1 MTVLDLCGGGA
12 TATGRRRAN
21 EDSLL
26 AEAPAFIVADGMGG
40 HAAGAEASQ
49 AVIEAFRPLAGR
61 IDVEPAEAAGCV
73 DRAREA
79 VSRVANIHGAQSGS
93 TVTGA
98 VGVALA
104 GVPWWLVLNVGDSRV
119 YSYGAGTLEQV
130 TRDHSRVQELV
141 DAGQLSPEEA
151 EAHPERN
158 VVTRAIGDGGTGV
171 DVWLVPRRRGRTLVA
186 VSDGL
191 VKALSDAQIGQL
203 LAHGGEPGA
212 LAQGL
217 VDAAVAAGARDNVTV
232 VVARADGQ
240 ETPAGAETYGW
251 PVWTGVV
258 TDDALAAAVPTANV
272 ASPSVEVTG
281 MGESEPDD
289 ATVVPVRLRG
299 EPEPEPDADDA
310 TVVSA
315 RLRGE
320 PEPEPEPDDATVVS
334 ARLRGESEPE
344 PEPDDATVVS
354 ARLRGEPSAPIAA
367 PPASSA
373 PSGGPHSHVAVL
385 EREAPERITAEL
397 VHVVAP
403 PSVAPLLEP
412 SERQRRVRAKARR
425 ARATWAGVITGTLLA
440 MAGLAALEVYLISEL

>member
-1 MTVLDLCGGGA
+1 MTSLGVRGAGA

-40 HAAGAEASQ
+40 HAAGAEASL
-49 AVIEAFRPLAGR
+49 AVVEAFRPLAGR
-61 IDVEPAEAAGCV
+61 DDVEPAEAAACV
-73 DRAREA
+73 ERAREA
-79 VSRVANIHGAQSGS
+79 VSRVAAVHGAQSGS

-98 VGVALA
+98 VGVTLA

-119 YSYGAGTLEQV
+119 YSYGAGVLEQI

-141 DAGQLSPEEA
+141 DAGHLSPEEA
-151 EAHPERN
+151 ERHPERN

-171 DVWLVPRRRGRTLVA
+171 DVWLVPRRRGRALVA

-191 VKALSDAQIGQL
+191 VKAVSDARIGQL
-203 LAHGGEPGA
+203 LALGGEPGA

-232 VVARADGQ
+232 VVAGSDAP

-251 PVWTGVV
+251 PLWTGAV
-258 TDDALAAAVPTANV
+258 TDDALAAAAA
-272 ASPSVEVTG
+272 ASKPEAAQAPAAPAG
-281 MGESEPDD
+281 P
-289 ATVVPVRLRG
+289 G
-299 EPEPEPDADDA
+299 EPPGTEPE
-310 TVVSA
+310 S
-315 RLRGE
+315 
-320 PEPEPEPDDATVVS
+320 EPDDATVVS
-334 ARLRGESEPE
+334 ARLRGE

-354 ARLRGEPSAPIAA
+354 ARLRGEPEPDDATVVSARLRGEPDMEPDDATVVSARLRGEPVPTAA

-373 PSGGPHSHVAVL
+373 SAAAPQPHVAIL

-403 PSVAPLLEP
+403 LSVAPLLEP
-412 SERQRRVRAKARR
+412 SERERRVRAKARR
-425 ARATWAGVITGTLLA
+425 ARATWVGVIAGTLLA
-440 MAGLAALEVYLISEL
+440 MAGLAALEVWLISAL